1 MEPNC
6 VSYNI
11 LVSNDSP
18 SITKCEMNN
27 ATHFEHPSDL
37 VSFPNSTYRG
47 SKGVFIAAMIRIIE
61 VFSWPIPMSLLQ
73 FNFLLVY
80 SHIFYSDCKKPYLLT
95 AVKEMNLKAIFALMN
110 ATKTVVKIRP
120 EKFRL
125 VRDSNPWPL
134 RCRCSALSTELTSH
148 VGAGLQFIDMI
159 FINLQSFILPFT
171 GLFGTNIMTS
181 TQLAYTTVRLSAFN
195 YRYLQ
200 LTRLVQKRSL
210 QNNAYLTEV
219 STFTERQR
227 FVYKHDSIATLIEFD
242 CPLNM
247 ESLVLVNAVWAPDE
261 KNKSLELL

>member
-1 MEPNC
+1 MVLCSSYRKILLFCIDQCRQLEFSAALAFRGKRLLNHKIKEVDNVAKEFCGAFCSMEPNC

-125 VRDSNPWPL
+125 VRDLNPWPL

-148 VGAGLQFIDMI
+148 VGAGL
-159 FINLQSFILPFT
+159 
-171 GLFGTNIMTS
+171 
-181 TQLAYTTVRLSAFN
+181 
-195 YRYLQ
+195 
-200 LTRLVQKRSL
+200 
-210 QNNAYLTEV
+210 
-219 STFTERQR
+219 
-227 FVYKHDSIATLIEFD
+227 
-242 CPLNM
+242 
-247 ESLVLVNAVWAPDE
+247 
-261 KNKSLELL
+261 